1 MSILQNVAGQLGVGA
16 SKRRTLRVLLLGG
29 CVGCAGSIVTAILA
43 NAASPLI
50 ALFGILGL
58 VVACIMLVSPTFAIL
73 ALCFSVPFER
83 IGRLTNDYDA
93 VAVSVNRMLGVVALA
108 SLLLHVALKKE
119 KLHFGRAF
127 FLYAAY
133 AFIAILSNVWAYSP
147 EETFRQG
154 FAILGNLLFFFV
166 VLNLVRSYSDGK
178 RAVVVWLLAS
188 MLAGVYSLGNYYL
201 ATGSNTTGDAQM
213 GLTSQRMTTVV
224 SDGSEVRS
232 LGMNVRRLFGTT
244 AHPTLFGLNNLMSV
258 PFFLWAMRW
267 SRGPWR
273 LFWFL
278 GLAVAVF
285 CLVLSNTRAVFLLAG
300 FTLLFCLWRGLWR
313 PGLQAGLALAV
324 LAIAIVPFIPKDV
337 YLRALDP
344 SLYTSARGDSVRVR
358 FKFWAKSW
366 ELIQENWTHGI
377 GVGNET
383 TLLERVTDE
392 NTGYL
397 SPSGL
402 RASAHNE
409 YIWVMVEVGLVG
421 YLVFWAF
428 VATVTRSS
436 FRAAS
441 LVKRLRGPTEEYYF
455 LIACQVIMVGVLL
468 FAVQSEAFHYPLK
481 TWWLMS
487 GICVNLLAAARG
499 DNQAEAVSSS
509 SRLVLPSR
517 IS

>member
-1 MSILQNVAGQLGVGA
+1 MSILQNVAGQSGFGA
-16 SKRRTLRVLLLGG
+16 SKRRTLQVLLLGG
-29 CVGCAGSIVTAILA
+29 CVGCAGSIATAMFA
-43 NAASPLI
+43 NAASPLV
-50 ALFGILGL
+50 ALFGIVGL
-58 VVACIMLVSPTFAIL
+58 VVACVMLVSPTFAVL
-73 ALCFSVPFER
+73 AVCFSVPFER
-83 IGRLTNDYDA
+83 LGRLTNDYDA
-93 VAVSVNRMLGVVALA
+93 VAISVNRMLGVVALV
-108 SLLLHVALKKE
+108 SLLLHVALKKG
-119 KLHFGRAF
+119 KLRFGGAF
-127 FLYAAY
+127 FLYAGY
-133 AFIAILSNVWAYSP
+133 AFMAILSNVWAYSP
-147 EETFRQG
+147 EETFRQC

-166 VLNLVRSYSDGK
+166 VLNLIRNYADGK

-188 MLAGVYSLGNYYL
+188 MLAGIYSLGDYYL
-201 ATGSNTTGDAQM
+201 ATGSNTVGDAQM
-213 GLTSQRMTTVV
+213 GLTSERMTTVV

-244 AHPTLFGLNNLMSV
+244 AHPTLFGLNNLMSA
-258 PFFLWAMRW
+258 PFFIWAMRW
-267 SRGPWR
+267 SRRPWR

-278 GLAVAVF
+278 GLAMAVF
-285 CLVLSNTRAVFLLAG
+285 CMVLSNTRAVFLLAG
-300 FTLLFCLWRGLWR
+300 FTLVFCLWRGLWR
-313 PGLQAGLALAV
+313 PSLQAGIALAV
-324 LAIAIVPFIPKDV
+324 LAIAIVPFIPQDV

-344 SLYTSARGDSVRVR
+344 SLYTSAGGDSVRVR
-358 FKFWAKSW
+358 FKFWEKSW
-366 ELIQENWTHGI
+366 ELIQETWTHGI

-428 VATVTRSS
+428 VATVTRAS

-441 LVKRLRGPTEEYYF
+441 LVKGLRGATEEYYF
-455 LIACQVIMVGVLL
+455 LIGCQAIMVGVLL

-481 TWWLMS
+481 SWWLMS

-499 DNQAEAVSSS
+499 DHRAEAVSSP
-509 SRLVLPSR
+509 LVLPSR
-517 IS
+517 TS